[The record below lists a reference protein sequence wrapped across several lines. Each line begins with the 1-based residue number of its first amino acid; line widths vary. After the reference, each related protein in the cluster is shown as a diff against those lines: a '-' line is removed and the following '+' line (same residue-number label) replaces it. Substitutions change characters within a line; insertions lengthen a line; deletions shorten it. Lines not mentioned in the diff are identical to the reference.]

1 MGQLTL
7 QYGPLA
13 HDFRRPYILM
23 KFEKPNLKTSYLSK
37 MYSRKTKLTN
47 WAIMWLI
54 FWMNRF
60 IMFLQFTFLRLS
72 MITDRDLVNI
82 FSVQTGSCSLILKLT
97 ISKKNHGHNF
107 GKFYYILSLWKK
119 MTCLSKM
126 SLLEELNSQ
135 FEQLCHLSVEWTD
148 SWCFHISFFFE
159 NKHDHRWRS
168 ILSMNWISMHFH
180 IDFFIKIIVTTL
192 ASFVTSCP

>member
-13 HDFRRPYILM
+13 HDFRRPYIHM

-72 MITDRDLVNI
+72 MITDWDLVNI
-82 FSVQTGSCSLILKLT
+82 FYIWTGSCSLILT
-97 ISKKNHGHNF
+97 ISK
-107 GKFYYILSLWKK
+107 
-119 MTCLSKM
+119 
-126 SLLEELNSQ
+126 
-135 FEQLCHLSVEWTD
+135 
-148 SWCFHISFFFE
+148 
-159 NKHDHRWRS
+159 
-168 ILSMNWISMHFH
+168 
-180 IDFFIKIIVTTL
+180 KIIVTTFS
-192 ASFVTSCP
+192 SFVTSCLREIQFSNYVTYLLNEQTWSFHISLFWE

>member
-13 HDFRRPYILM
+13 NDFRCPYILM
-23 KFEKPNLKTSYLSK
+23 KFKKPNLKTSYLSK

-82 FSVQTGSCSLILKLT
+82 FSIRTASCSLILT
-97 ISKKNHGHNF
+97 ILK
-107 GKFYYILSLWKK
+107 
-119 MTCLSKM
+119 
-126 SLLEELNSQ
+126 
-135 FEQLCHLSVEWTD
+135 
-148 SWCFHISFFFE
+148 
-159 NKHDHRWRS
+159 
-168 ILSMNWISMHFH
+168 
-180 IDFFIKIIVTTL
+180 KIIVTTL
-192 ASFVTSCP
+192 ASFVTSCLHEKKMTCISKMSILEELTSQFEQLCDLSFEWTDLWCFHISLFWI